1 MTHKEQFISACN
13 ILDGDEFV
21 SASCDYLKSLEDKD
35 NLNDFITIVG
45 GIFKNKYINSGDLLT
60 DFCLLFREKICV
72 ILLDKADVPD
82 YNIIKMYYYF
92 SLCNLPIDAKI
103 ASYEIFVDKNL
114 YTDGVSDMDRI
125 YLLVLR
131 FFASFANSREYSFER
146 FLSSLSL
153 VDFMQAEHISLSPI
167 MIDFINHC
175 RESVESI
182 LAIMAKNWNKEFYFS
197 LSKLQRRSTFTW
209 DLHCIG
215 NVERCF
221 AHPVWTSFYSDW
233 KEILYE
239 HFRRDECDEAMYV
252 QFYIYHRMGNSFQ
265 TKDEWKT
272 FNEEISVKAAEYY
285 KDWGVRSQVAQ
296 PKSSINIKEGSKI
309 IIGFLQDRLVDN
321 APYKVQFPVWRS
333 LVNSEEFRNRY
344 EIRVYLMSYFEKSN
358 NDEYC
363 VKAVE
368 SLGIKVW
375 DGAIPFYLDSF
386 YHNHLSKALHV
397 RDRII
402 SDGVGILI
410 SPNNGYDI
418 SDFLIVNRS
427 APKQIFW
434 SHGNFEYDIDG
445 IDKKMTHISIGS
457 ENGFDVFSHSSVKLL
472 NDIEKAFLLQEA
484 EKIRHRIGKDKVILG
499 TIGRL
504 IKIDNEEFLDTLE
517 KILKSCK
524 NTVYLACGGGNVAS
538 IMEKIKARGIEDR
551 VYFEGFVDT
560 KIYSFVLDIFLD
572 TFPLLQGESAK
583 EVNIWGCIPRITM
596 WVEGAHGSLWI
607 KGLDGYFNQEVEEAK
622 LKSNFIELSQKVR
635 SGYELGD
642 EEMHTLVEFY
652 ENRRF
657 TINDYV
663 ESIQFLIDYPELL
676 EKIKHH
682 IRKALESNSEGCE
695 NNEANEFLHIMDNVC
710 H

>member
-1 MTHKEQFISACN
+1 LTHKEQFISACN

-21 SASCDYLKSLEDKD
+21 IASYNYLKNLEDKD
-35 NLNDFITIVG
+35 DLNDFITIIG
-45 GIFKNKYINSGDLLT
+45 GIFKNKHIVSSGSLA

-92 SLCNLPIDAKI
+92 SLCDLPIDEKI

-131 FFASFANSREYSFER
+131 FFASFANSRKYAFER

-182 LAIMAKNWNKEFYFS
+182 LAIMARNWNKEFYFS

-239 HFRRDECDEAMYV
+239 HFKRDECDEAMYV

-265 TKDEWKT
+265 TKDEWKI
-272 FNEEISVKAAEYY
+272 FNEDISVKAAEYY
-285 KDWGVRSQVAQ
+285 KDWGVRNQITQS
-296 PKSSINIKEGSKI
+296 KSLVNAKEGSKI

-321 APYKVQFPVWRS
+321 APYKVQFPVWRN
-333 LVNSEEFRNRY
+333 LINSEEFRNRF

-363 VKAVE
+363 IKAVE
-368 SLGIKVW
+368 SLGIRVW

-386 YHNHLSKALHV
+386 YHDHLSKALYV

-402 SDGVGILI
+402 SDGVDILI

-418 SDFLIVNRS
+418 SDFLITNRS
-427 APKQIFW
+427 APKQVFW
-434 SHGNFEYDIDG
+434 SHGNFEYDING

-457 ENGFDVFSHSSVKLL
+457 ENGFNVFSHSSVTLL
-472 NDIEKAFLLQEA
+472 GDMEKAFLLQEA
-484 EKIRHRIGKDKVILG
+484 EKIRYRIGKDKVILG

-583 EVNIWGCIPRITM
+583 EVNIWGGIPRITM

-622 LKSNFIELSQKVR
+622 LKSNFVDLSQKAR
-635 SGYELGD
+635 NGYELSD
-642 EEMHTLVEFY
+642 EEMHLLVEFY

-657 TINDYV
+657 TIDDYV
-663 ESIQFLIDYPELL
+663 ESIKFLIDYPELL
-676 EKIKHH
+676 KKIKLH
-682 IRKALESNSEGCE
+682 IRKTLESNSEGYE
-695 NNEANEFLHIMDNVC
+695 NNEVNEFLHIMDDIC